1 MNDVADEQTS
11 MLDAAHG
18 HALEWSRAGKYHS
31 VSHQGS
37 YTVAAF
43 KVGDGLVYRASK
55 ARAFIGHPVSTADE
69 AKAVCQNNYIIL
81 GEEPGTETPQ

>member
-1 MNDVADEQTS
+1 M
-11 MLDAAHG
+11 
-18 HALEWSRAGKYHS
+18 EWDRTGKYHS

-43 KVGDGLVYRASK
+43 RVGDALVYRASK
-55 ARAFIGHPVSTADE
+55 ARRFIGQPKSTADE
-69 AKAVCQNNYIIL
+69 AKAICQNNYIIL